1 MEKKSW
7 ITALALVSL
16 FGFSLGAIS
25 CAAPDETTDKE
36 TQEIEISGFK
46 IAETLTVQAGAT
58 VELQQPFVT
67 DSTGK
72 LLDCWTYVTDGD
84 GYYVESSSGSFTAAN
99 VGTYTITY
107 VVRDSENNVHEKKT
121 VITVTDGGNV
131 GDGVDGENAVVTLKA
146 NFEQFVAVNEQIE
159 IDAVCSDE
167 TATLIY
173 TVTSADDEPVNLDG
187 NAFTLTETGAYKV
200 KIAVENSDVSY
211 SYDVF
216 AEEPFQTGEVEAFNG
231 AWEEK
236 EAFVGG
242 KRQDWEIVSSEESGV
257 YDRFG
262 REVTM
267 AKYSTNRAYIPLFI
281 NIRESREYYQELAKE
296 GYTHVS
302 MWIYLDSTKSHITI
316 SDRDANG
323 GFYRREGPDL
333 HPGQWTQFKLSLLDG
348 KSSWTRSFTTC
359 YNLYAEQNH
368 FYLQVDN
375 SYEYNPWGGGD
386 TLNMYFTDIMAIKPV
401 TITAAEVE
409 TNKTVGDTVTLND
422 LFSVEDCELAY
433 SVTYRGE
440 TVALDSD
447 SYTFTGNGEYVI
459 TAYPTMGNY
468 EGTATLTFNVSDN
481 FVLSGS
487 PVIKER
493 ADESVSVALSEFGAV
508 AFSEVDG
515 VTPTLSETQTVS
527 YNGEAVALEN
537 GAFTATKDGAY
548 DVEYKGTY
556 DVDGVEY
563 ATYKTLTVDVWS
575 AATKYNV
582 IDVNNIKNISAYDW
596 DTSSK
601 KASCGEYTVG
611 GRTGE
616 FIKTTAGSQSLTFYA
631 KPMYSKAYYQA
642 MLAENPTMNVRMDY
656 YFEVAAGKTNNVKSV
671 FTSTTEK
678 KTWSADYEY
687 NWRSMSMT
695 LESFI
700 AQYDTIAERYET
712 LKNAAYNPAGD
723 KGGVGCWM
731 HMVGSHVNRTLYMDL
746 TLSFETTDATVALKD
761 GAAVAVNTDNNLKE
775 LLDVKLDGETGEIL
789 TAEIYFNGAWTL
801 LNDATFNPVWNSEY
815 EFRFNVQTLDGLKA
829 TMVTTTLTAGD
840 GSFEMVVDTNL
851 HSVEKGGEFEVA
863 TLLTEDYDY
872 EVEVL
877 LYRGG
882 EIAEIVRLTD
892 GATAIDTATFAVG
905 AYTVNVYALR
915 GESDFAKIL
924 YYTFTLDVW
933 TQETKL
939 AVIDTESMRTIRAW
953 DWDNSQ
959 TTASY
964 GEYTVG
970 GRTGEFIKTT
980 AKGQSL
986 VLYAKPM
993 YSKAYYQALFAEH
1006 ADMKLNIGVYL
1017 EVEKDDLTNNFMS
1030 VFTSTTGKTT
1040 WPASYEDNWLSFS
1053 MTLESF
1059 IAQYDDIA
1067 NYYKAYAKA
1076 SYGAGTS
1083 DSKGTWLHMIGSQV
1097 GRSMYLN
1104 VAMGVEATE
1113 ATATLKENTAID
1125 LDVDNDL
1132 NAKLDVKL
1140 DGEVGEIVGAE
1151 AYFNG
1156 AWVALS
1162 DCAFNPAWATA
1173 YEFRLNVQ
1181 TVGGAKYKQITVSLT
1196 AGDGSF
1202 ETVEDVDLH
1211 VVALGGSFDAA
1222 TLLDGDY
1229 TYELNVFAKRGESKT
1244 AVSEVV
1250 NGTVI
1255 SGANLTIGSYFVEVY
1270 ATRGDEAFGRILYY
1284 TFTLDCM
1291 DDSTKLTWLE
1301 TPTTDNKATL
1311 FKSYQFESNQY
1322 LTGTTVTSEVPAGNS
1337 GSFLKYQGVD
1347 TNRKEAMRIT
1357 AKPLFSKAYY
1367 QSLVDSGSEYVVKF
1381 DVYIDNVYETSER
1394 TEINSYVWKANGTFA
1409 SGTKLALKTWHYFTL
1424 PLETLV
1430 NDIDEKGEVDVFG
1443 VYIGSKTSD
1452 LVIFYVGNFRL
1463 EKAPVQWSAET
1474 LTTTMLTSYQYNSTQ
1489 NLKDISLTSEI
1500 PDGGVAGTYVKYAQT
1515 VSKEDI
1521 QLAVAPIQDQAYYQA
1536 LVADGTK
1543 WKITYDVY
1551 VETTNSA
1558 CTQLAT
1564 KLWTTSDETQS
1575 FKTSGTIA
1583 TGAWHT
1589 VEVDLQYL
1597 IDNWGNNRLF
1607 GLNFLNQTNFDR
1619 STDRATFYLGNI
1631 QLVEGEASGVA
1642 TLKVSAEA

>member
-1 MEKKSW
+1 MKKKSW

-16 FGFSLGAIS
+16 LGVSLGAIS
-25 CAAPDETTDKE
+25 CAAPDETTDDE
-36 TQEIEISGFK
+36 TQKIEISGFE

-58 VELQQPFVT
+58 VELKQPFVT

-84 GYYVESSSGSFTAAN
+84 GYYVEASSGSFTAAN

-121 VITVTDGGNV
+121 VITVTAGENVGGGDGG
-131 GDGVDGENAVVTLKA
+131 ESAVVTLKA
-146 NFEQFVAVNEQIE
+146 NFEQFVAINEQIE

-173 TVTSADDEPVNLDG
+173 TVTNADDEPVNLDG

-409 TNKTVGDTVTLND
+409 TNKTVGDTVVLND

-459 TAYPTMGNY
+459 TAYPTTGNY
-468 EGTATLTFNVSDN
+468 DGSATLTFNVSDN

-601 KASCGEYTVG
+601 KASYGEYTVG

-761 GAAVAVNTDNNLKE
+761 GAAVAMNTDNNLKE

-840 GSFEMVVDTNL
+840 GSFE
-851 HSVEKGGEFEVA
+851 
-863 TLLTEDYDY
+863 
-872 EVEVL
+872 
-877 LYRGG
+877 
-882 EIAEIVRLTD
+882 
-892 GATAIDTATFAVG
+892 
-905 AYTVNVYALR
+905 
-915 GESDFAKIL
+915 
-924 YYTFTLDVW
+924 
-933 TQETKL
+933 
-939 AVIDTESMRTIRAW
+939 
-953 DWDNSQ
+953 
-959 TTASY
+959 
-964 GEYTVG
+964 
-970 GRTGEFIKTT
+970 
-980 AKGQSL
+980 
-986 VLYAKPM
+986 
-993 YSKAYYQALFAEH
+993 
-1006 ADMKLNIGVYL
+1006 
-1017 EVEKDDLTNNFMS
+1017 
-1030 VFTSTTGKTT
+1030 
-1040 WPASYEDNWLSFS
+1040 
-1053 MTLESF
+1053 
-1059 IAQYDDIA
+1059 
-1067 NYYKAYAKA
+1067 
-1076 SYGAGTS
+1076 
-1083 DSKGTWLHMIGSQV
+1083 
-1097 GRSMYLN
+1097 
-1104 VAMGVEATE
+1104 
-1113 ATATLKENTAID
+1113 
-1125 LDVDNDL
+1125 
-1132 NAKLDVKL
+1132 
-1140 DGEVGEIVGAE
+1140 
-1151 AYFNG
+1151 
-1156 AWVALS
+1156 
-1162 DCAFNPAWATA
+1162 
-1173 YEFRLNVQ
+1173 
-1181 TVGGAKYKQITVSLT
+1181 
-1196 AGDGSF
+1196 
-1202 ETVEDVDLH
+1202 TVEDVDLH

-1255 SGANLTIGSYFVEVY
+1255 SGVNLTVGSYVVDVY

-1301 TPTTDNKATL
+1301 TPTTENKKEL
-1311 FKSYQFESNQY
+1311 FQSYQWAVQN
-1322 LTGTTVTSEVPAGNS
+1322 LTNTTVTSEVPAGNS
-1337 GSFLKYQGVD
+1337 GSFLKYEGVD

-1367 QSLVDSGSEYVVKF
+1367 QSLVDSGNEYVVKF

-1409 SGTKLALKTWHYFTL
+1409 SGTKLALKTWHYFTV

-1430 NDIDEKGEVDVFG
+1430 NDIDDKGEVDVFG

-1474 LTTTMLTSYQYNSTQ
+1474 LTTTMLTSYQYNNSQ

-1515 VSKEDI
+1515 ISKEDI
-1521 QLAVAPIQDQAYYQA
+1521 QLAVAPIKEQAYYQA
-1536 LVADGTK
+1536 LVADGAK

-1551 VETTNSA
+1551 VETTNAA
-1558 CTQLAT
+1558 CMQLAT
-1564 KLWTTSDETQS
+1564 KLWTTSGETQS

-1597 IDNWGNNRLF
+1597 LDNWGNYRLF
-1607 GLNFLNQTNFDR
+1607 GLNFLNQANFDR
-1619 STDRATFYLGNI
+1619 TTDRATFYLGNI